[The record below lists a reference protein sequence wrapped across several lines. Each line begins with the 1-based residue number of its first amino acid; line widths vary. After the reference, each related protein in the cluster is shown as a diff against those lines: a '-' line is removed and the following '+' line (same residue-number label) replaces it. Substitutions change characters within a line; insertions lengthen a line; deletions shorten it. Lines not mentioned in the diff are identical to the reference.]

1 MLTEYWLPSKALYL
15 LDAISWL
22 TNIINTVRCVET
34 YKVYTIA
41 CVWTNKTGNIVVT
54 SGNLLCYVVLID
66 KFIFSPPAI
75 KTSYLKSEDFSRK
88 PIASSTSEFLDSTD
102 RNYYAKL
109 WAKLSSKKSPVVR
122 VGQVGY
128 IIIETYSIPG

>member
-1 MLTEYWLPSKALYL
+1 MH
-15 LDAISWL
+15 
-22 TNIINTVRCVET
+22 
-34 YKVYTIA
+34 KVYTIA

>member
-1 MLTEYWLPSKALYL
+1 MCLMYL
-15 LDAISWL
+15 Q
-22 TNIINTVRCVET
+22 VEA
-34 YKVYTIA
+34 YKVYTVSR
-41 CVWTNKTGNIVVT
+41 VWTNKIGNIVGT
-54 SGNLLCYVVLID
+54 SGNSLCYVVFID
-66 KFIFSPPAI
+66 KIIFSSPAV

-88 PIASSTSEFLDSTD
+88 PIAPSTSELLDSTD

-128 IIIETYSIPG
+128 IIIETYSVQGLKKGGGVKGSWAEHGSTCL